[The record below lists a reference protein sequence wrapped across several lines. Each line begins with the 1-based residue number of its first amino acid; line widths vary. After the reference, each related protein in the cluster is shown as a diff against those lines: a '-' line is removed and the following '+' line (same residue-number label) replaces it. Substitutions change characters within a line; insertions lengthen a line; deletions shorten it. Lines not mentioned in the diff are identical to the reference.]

1 MMFCSLDRV
10 EIVLAA
16 DNLRIVL
23 VVTAGTIFRLAYLT
37 DDASISELTWVNNG
51 SPFVFWAPQELL
63 VPN

>member
-37 DDASISELTWVNNG
+37 DDASISELT
-51 SPFVFWAPQELL
+51 
-63 VPN
+63 